1 MNGLAWGRRFL
12 VCPPD
17 HFTVAY
23 EINPYMHRQVH
34 PDWER
39 ATAQFDGLVASLRD
53 AGASVDVLDPVEGL
67 PDLVFTAN
75 AGIVDGNRFV
85 PSRFMHKERQGET
98 PFDEAWFASHGFEIV
113 QLVGHEP
120 FEGAGDALPFGL
132 DVTEDGSAPRPV
144 LVAGYR
150 TRSSVG
156 THSELSEILG
166 VPVRSV
172 ELTDERYYHLDL
184 VFCPLDSRHALV
196 APQGLDRFGIRVLQR
211 LVPEP
216 VWLEDDEAAS
226 FSANSV
232 VVGKVVVMPGCTP
245 RLGRLIEGLG
255 FEIVVAPVD
264 EFLKA
269 GGGCRCLTLA
279 LDVRFGGD
287 PKVPSGA

>member
-1 MNGLAWGRRFL
+1 MSRLAWGRRFL

-17 HFTVAY
+17 HFAVAY

-34 PDWER
+34 PDLER
-39 ATAQFDGLVASLRD
+39 ASAQFEGLVASLRG
-53 AGASVDVLDPVEGL
+53 AGAAVELLDPVEGL

-85 PSRFMHKERQGET
+85 PSRFLHRERQGET
-98 PFDEAWFASHGFEIV
+98 PVDEAWFAAHGFEIEKIA
-113 QLVGHEP
+113 GADP

-132 DVTEDGSAPRPV
+132 DLTEDRSARHPV
-144 LVAGYR
+144 LVSGYR
-150 TRSSVG
+150 TRSSV
-156 THSELSEILG
+156 HSHAALSEVLG

-184 VFCPLDSRHALV
+184 VFCPLDSRRALV
-196 APQGLDRFGIRVLQR
+196 APQGLDRFGIKVLEQ

-216 VWLEDDEAAS
+216 VWLDDAEAAS

-232 VVGKVVVMPGCTP
+232 VVDNVVVMPACTP
-245 RLGRLIEGLG
+245 RLGRLLEGFG
-255 FEIVVAPVD
+255 FEIALTPVD

-279 LDVRFGGD
+279 LDVEFDLG
-287 PKVPSGA
+287 PEAPSGV

>member
-1 MNGLAWGRRFL
+1 VSGLAWGRRFL

-34 PDWER
+34 PDVER
-39 ATAQFDGLVASLRD
+39 ARVQFDRLVVSLQG
-53 AGASVDVLDPVEGL
+53 AGASVELLDPVEGL

-75 AGIVDGNRFV
+75 AGIVDGKRFV
-85 PSRFMHKERQGET
+85 PSRFLHKERQGET
-98 PFDEAWFASHGFEIV
+98 PVDEAWFASRGFDIVEI
-113 QLVGHEP
+113 GGDDP

-132 DVTEDGSAPRPV
+132 DVTEDGSAPHPV
-144 LVAGYR
+144 LVSGYR
-150 TRSSVG
+150 TRSSVRA
-156 THSELSEILG
+156 HAELSEVLG

-172 ELTDERYYHLDL
+172 ELTDQRYYHLDL

-196 APQGLDRFGIRVLQR
+196 APQGLDRFGIKVLQE

-232 VVGKVVVMPGCTP
+232 VVGKVIVMPGCTP
-245 RLGRLIEGLG
+245 RLGRLLEDLS

-279 LDVRFGGD
+279 LDVSFGGE
-287 PKVPSGA
+287 PKVPGGA